1 MTVLF
6 QMACMGG
13 FQVELVL
20 ILPSIICQIQGK
32 AVCQSSAAL
41 AKFRITE
48 ARRACQRQKPPG
60 FYL

>member
-1 MTVLF
+1 
-6 QMACMGG
+6 MGG

-32 AVCQSSAAL
+32 PVCQSSATL

-48 ARRACQRQKPPG
+48 ARQACQRQKPLG